1 MNYRVQVPPISSA
14 HDLQILSPQNEQTI
28 EPMDS
33 EEMKIF
39 RSWAVYDNDLEQVFS
54 PGRSRESLLGLALA
68 MGIGAGFWTAAGLL
82 IARLW

>member
-39 RSWAVYDNDLEQVFS
+39 RSWAVYDNDLEQIFS